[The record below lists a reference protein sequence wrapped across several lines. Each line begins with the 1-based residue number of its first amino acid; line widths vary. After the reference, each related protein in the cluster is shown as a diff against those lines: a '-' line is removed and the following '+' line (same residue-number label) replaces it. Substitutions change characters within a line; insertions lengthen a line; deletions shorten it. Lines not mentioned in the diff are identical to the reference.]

1 MVEIL
6 EGKVV
11 ATKLAMRGPDAMFKK
26 AKQIHQ
32 TQGLLKL
39 LQQALTWL
47 RVQFFEYHAYYLYC
61 LSLEDDPSIRDAN
74 PVPPLEDISY
84 RIVSTNSEADEFE
97 ADGFEFHSITANARE
112 KLESGA
118 IATCVFVGKEL
129 ANLGWVAMTQE
140 AKDSLK
146 SPPFEID
153 FSSGECWSSHVWAKS
168 KYRRTGLL
176 VHSDMKRRQFQ
187 LQQGVRVSK
196 WAINKRNIPPQRLA
210 TRLSFQIC
218 GQGRY
223 LSILWWNS
231 WKEEPL
237 TPQE

>member
-6 EGKVV
+6 EGKGV
-11 ATKLAMRGPDAMFKK
+11 ATKLEMRGTDAMLRR
-26 AKQIHQ
+26 AKQIYQ

-39 LQQALTWL
+39 LQQGLTWL
-47 RVQFFEYHAYYLYC
+47 SAQFFEYHAYYLYC
-61 LSLEDDPSIRDAN
+61 LSLEDDPSITDAN
-74 PVPPLEDISY
+74 PIPPLEDISP
-84 RIVSTNSEADEFE
+84 RIVSTISEAEQLE
-97 ADGFEFHSITANARE
+97 ADGFEFYSITANARE

-153 FSSGECWSSHVWAKS
+153 FSSGECWSSHVWTKP

-176 VHSDMKRRQFQ
+176 VYADMKRRQFQ

-223 LSILWWNS
+223 VRILCWKS

-237 TPQE
+237 THHE